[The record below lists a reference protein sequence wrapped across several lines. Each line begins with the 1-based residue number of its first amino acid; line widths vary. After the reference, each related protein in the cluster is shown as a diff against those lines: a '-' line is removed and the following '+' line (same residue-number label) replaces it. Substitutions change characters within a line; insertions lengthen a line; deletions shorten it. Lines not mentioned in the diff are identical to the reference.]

1 MIEPL
6 RLSFTVA
13 CDAAHAFQMFTEKAS
28 LWWPYA
34 HSVSAEPGIT
44 VTFEPWAGGR
54 IYERTSVNTEFDW
67 GEIVA
72 WAPPQ
77 RLAYLWHI
85 RLDRS
90 QATEVEVAFT
100 QLEDGTTR
108 VDIEHGGWDRLN
120 TDAQKRRDGNQRG
133 WDGLLPS
140 YRAACATNT

>member
-44 VTFEPWAGGR
+44 VTFEPRVGGR
-54 IYERTSVNTEFDW
+54 IYERTPVNTEYDW
-67 GEIVA
+67 GEIVV

-108 VDIEHGGWDRLN
+108 VDIEHGGWDRLG
-120 TDAQKRRDGNQRG
+120 TDAQNRRDGNQRG
-133 WDGLLPS
+133 WDGLLSS
-140 YRAACATNT
+140 YRAACATNN